1 MRRIAIAAIFAV
13 LVGAPLAAARNAID
27 VMPDSLAGIRL
38 GMTRA
43 KANALLPTPVRSDR
57 LEDGYQRL
65 VSGRRKVEVY
75 FRTGTAGVV
84 AVTTWNRTLKTEKHV
99 GPCSSVAALK
109 RAYGKR
115 LQPFRAGGKIVAY
128 RLGNLVFTADDGRRI
143 GVVALGRG
151 SGATYV
157 ALNAPACR

>member
-1 MRRIAIAAIFAV
+1 VRPIAIALVFAA
-13 LVGAPLAAARNAID
+13 LVVAPLASGAKPAA
-27 VMPDSLAGIRL
+27 VMPDSVVGVKL

-43 KANALLPTPVRSDR
+43 KAELLLAKPVRVDR

-65 VSGRRKVEVY
+65 VSGAQKVEVY
-75 FRTGTAGVV
+75 FRAGARGVV
-84 AVTTWNRTLKTEKHV
+84 VVTTWNRALKTDERI

-115 LQPFRAGGKIVAY
+115 LQPFRQRGKVIAY
-128 RLGNLVFTADDGRRI
+128 RLGNLVFTAENGKRV

-151 SGATYV
+151 PGAMYV
-157 ALNAPACR
+157 ALNAPECA